1 MLLVGRQYRRR
12 RVENEVREESVIG
25 PPRRHQRVIVPASDV
40 TRDVVQAIRFGRT
53 MSDDVT
59 AVHVTDDVEAGERI
73 RAAVRAPAP
82 GRARSIIVESPYRSL
97 VRPLVRFLEDAA
109 ERRRRRR
116 RGRAAARIRR
126 APLVGALPLQRE
138 RPADRTRR
146 CSVGRTSSSPR
157 SRSGASS
164 RAGAAPSRGAPLIRR
179 ARSVARRG

>member
-1 MLLVGRQYRRR
+1 MIIIPLLVGVMLLVGRQYRRR

-73 RAAVRAPAP
+73 RARFERQLP
-82 GRARSIIVESPYRSL
+82 GVPLIIVESPYRSL

-109 ERRRRRR
+109 DDD
-116 RGRAAARIRR
+116 GDDVVVV
-126 APLVGALPLQRE
+126 LLPE
-138 RPADRTRR
+138 Y
-146 CSVGRTSSSPR
+146 
-157 SRSGASS
+157 
-164 RAGAAPSRGAPLIRR
+164 
-179 ARSVARRG
+179 VARHWWERFLYNENGRRIERALLGRPDILVAEVPFRREL